1 MSEADPDMM
10 APAKERIVG
19 DEIDGVGKQYFDN
32 VVIDNLM
39 DAFLELS
46 AEVWTLKDRGIV
58 LETILTDVLK
68 EQGKD
73 ADVTALIEAYQPS
86 DEIKA
91 ARKAERSKFV
101 ASVFASFSRRPV

>member
-1 MSEADPDMM
+1 MSEADPSNVTTS
-10 APAKERIVG
+10 KERIVG

-39 DAFLELS
+39 DAFLELA

-58 LETILTDVLK
+58 LETVLTDVLK

-73 ADVTALIEAYQPS
+73 ADINALIEAYEPS
-86 DEIKA
+86 EEIKA
-91 ARKAERSKFV
+91 ARKGQRSQFV